1 MNRDLDTERLTLRRH
16 TARDLMDSAAMW
28 GDADVVRYIS
38 GNPQSLEDVW
48 GKILRM
54 MGHWEA
60 MGFGYWVVR
69 EKATGR
75 FVGEVGFGDFKREL
89 NPPFEGAP
97 EAGWALATWAH
108 GKGYAAEAMRAALA
122 WGDEKFGKARM
133 VCLISP
139 ENLRSLRLA
148 EALGFTEYA
157 RTTYKDGATVLLER
171 IP

>member
-1 MNRDLDTERLTLRRH
+1 MNRAFDTDRLTLRRH
-16 TARDLMDSAAMW
+16 TLADLPDSAAMW
-28 GDADVVRYIS
+28 GDPEVVRYIS
-38 GNPQSLEDVW
+38 GDPQSREDVW

-89 NPPFEGAP
+89 SPPFEGAP

-122 WGDEKFGKARM
+122 WGDRKFNRART

-139 ENLRSLRLA
+139 ENLPSLRLA
-148 EALGFTEYA
+148 EALGFNEYA
-157 RTTYKDGATVLLER
+157 RSTYKGSPTVLLER
-171 IP
+171 LP